1 MLAPCINY
9 LVWLI
14 KNCVNKDT
22 GRPVAPFIGALEA
35 AVPAI
40 SKCAQVYFS

>member
-1 MLAPCINY
+1 MLALGINY

-22 GRPVAPFIGALEA
+22 GRPVAPLLA
-35 AVPAI
+35 P
-40 SKCAQVYFS
+40 